1 MQINSITKKYGG
13 SVVLKELSFDF
24 KKGEIVG
31 SIGRNGAGKSRLMKV
46 IAQIIQTFDGTVECN
61 SSVEYLIEEPK
72 LFNNMTGY
80 PRDPYPRDILNVYK
94 FI

>member
-1 MQINSITKKYGG
+1 M
-13 SVVLKELSFDF
+13 
-24 KKGEIVG
+24 VG
-31 SIGRNGAGKSRLMKV
+31 LIGRNGAGKSTLMKV
-46 IAQIIQTFDGTVECN
+46 IAQIIQTFDGTVKRN
-61 SSVEYLIEEPK
+61 SSVGYLIEEPK

>member
-1 MQINSITKKYGG
+1 
-13 SVVLKELSFDF
+13 
-24 KKGEIVG
+24 
-31 SIGRNGAGKSRLMKV
+31 MKV
-46 IAQIIQTFDGTVECN
+46 IAQIIQTFDGTVKRN
-61 SSVEYLIEEPK
+61 SSVGYLIEEPK